1 MIVDLKNIHY
11 SITDKNR
18 QIEFKILNDID
29 LQLHKGE
36 CCFVYGPSGS
46 GKTTLLHIIGALLH
60 PSQGTRTLF
69 SKQIDDSTSLDDI
82 LIVRNKIGYLMQSSY
97 LPSEITVQKYLQI
110 QASLTGLGLKTIEKR
125 YQELLEFLS
134 IDQFLKMKP
143 SSLSGGERQRVALA
157 SVLLQNNQ
165 LLLLDEPTGSL
176 DQKSKEVVWKLI
188 DELRAK
194 NFTILIV
201 SHDLMYKNYSD
212 RVFELRNGK
221 LHQNKI

>member
-1 MIVDLKNIHY
+1 MLVNLKDIHY

-18 QIEFKILNDID
+18 QIELEILSGID

-36 CCFVYGPSGS
+36 CCFISGPSGS

-60 PSQGTRTLF
+60 PFLGTRTLF
-69 SKQIDDSTSLDDI
+69 SKQIDNNSSFGEI
-82 LIVRNKIGYLMQSSY
+82 LEIRNKIGYLMQTSY
-97 LPSEITVQKYLQI
+97 LPSEITIQKYIQI
-110 QASLTGLGLKTIEKR
+110 QTSLAGLGLRTAKKK
-125 YQELLEFLS
+125 YKELMEFLS
-134 IDQFLKMKP
+134 IDQFMKMKP

-188 DELRAK
+188 DELRTK
-194 NFTILIV
+194 NHTILIV
-201 SHDLMYKNYSD
+201 SHDLTFKNYSD
-212 RVFELRNGK
+212 SSYELRNGK
-221 LHQNKI
+221 LH